1 MNRPVLI
8 VGTLLTV
15 FGLGVFGYKH
25 LALGLHLVPSNP
37 EGVWQV
43 EVQITARGDGRGT
56 VRAALPSN
64 ANHQV
69 VFDETSSSDRLS
81 LAIDQEGPGRVG
93 IWNGRLEGIHRIAYS
108 FRARLRGA
116 TYELPPAP
124 AERKVPE
131 RIATAYLPSTSDF
144 PTESA
149 EVQAALEELAM
160 PPEDDPSGRLRTVFA
175 FVEHRIATVGNG
187 PSDAL
192 LTLAEREGNRVGKT
206 KLLVTLLRAA
216 GLPARMV
223 SGLQLA
229 ERSDPDIEHWAEV
242 WVADEWVPVEAT
254 GDFFAERPNDQLA
267 LRYGPGDL
275 VESVNVQALD
285 SQFSAL
291 KERLGPQELANM
303 MIPENEL
310 FASLSLYK
318 LPLRTQ
324 KALRLLLL
332 LPLGALVV
340 SIFRNFIGLRTFGTF
355 MPILMGLALR
365 ETSLLIGIAMLGI
378 VMTLGVATRRLLEG
392 LRLLVVPRISFLL
405 CVTILCVVGLAL
417 AGEGLGTR
425 DFFAGVVFPIIVL
438 TMVIE
443 RFSLV
448 MAEEGVTEA
457 LRRTGHSMLIAVA
470 VYPLFRSTRAEHL
483 MFGFPELVLVV
494 MGLLV
499 FIGGY
504 MGFRLTDFMRFRLLT
519 KSAPAEAMPMELF
532 EQKQQAAEEK
542 QRAAGDHP
550 A

>member
-8 VGTLLTV
+8 VGSLLTAFGLSV
-15 FGLGVFGYKH
+15 FAYKHFGLG
-25 LALGLHLVPSNP
+25 LHVVPSNP

-43 EVQITARGDGRGT
+43 EVQITARGNGRGT

-64 ANHQV
+64 DSHQV

-93 IWNGRLEGIHRIAYS
+93 IWSGRLEGIHRIAYS

-116 TYELPPAP
+116 TFELPPAP
-124 AERKVPE
+124 AEHDVPE
-131 RIATAYLPSTSDF
+131 SIAEAYLLGSSEF
-144 PTESA
+144 PAETTEVRTA
-149 EVQAALEELAM
+149 IDELAL

-175 FVEHRIATVGNG
+175 FVEHRIATVSNG

-216 GLPARMV
+216 ELPARMV

-229 ERSDPDIEHWAEV
+229 ERSDPDVEHWAEV
-242 WVADEWVPVEAT
+242 WIDDDWIPVEAT

-267 LRYGPGDL
+267 LRYGSAEL
-275 VESVNVQALD
+275 VESVNVQAVD

-340 SIFRNFIGLRTFGTF
+340 SIFRNFIGVRTFGTF

-365 ETSLLIGIAMLGI
+365 ETSLVIGLGMLGI
-378 VMTLGVATRRLLEG
+378 VLTLGVITRRFLEG

-417 AGEGLGTR
+417 AGEGFGTR

-448 MAEEGVTEA
+448 MAEEGVSEA
-457 LRRTGHSMLIAVA
+457 LRRTGHSLLIAVA

-504 MGFRLTDFMRFRLLT
+504 MGFRLTDLMRFRLLT
-519 KSAPAEAMPMELF
+519 QSAPAESMPMELF
-532 EQKQQAAEEK
+532 EEK
-542 QRAAGDHP
+542 QRAAEERQQASGERP

>member
-1 MNRPVLI
+1 LNRPVVI
-8 VGTLLTV
+8 VGTSLV
-15 FGLGVFGYKH
+15 AFGLGIFAYKH
-25 LALGLHLVPSNP
+25 FGLGLHMVPSNP

-43 EVQITARGDGRGT
+43 EVQITARGDARGT
-56 VRAALPSN
+56 VRASLPRN
-64 ANHQV
+64 DDYQV

-81 LAIDQEGPGRVG
+81 LAIDQDGPGRVG
-93 IWNGRLEGIHRIAYS
+93 IWSGRLEGIHRVVYS
-108 FRARLRGA
+108 FRARLVGSVF
-116 TYELPPAP
+116 ELPRAPSAPTIPAAIGDSHLKETSEFP
-124 AERKVPE
+124 AD
-131 RIATAYLPSTSDF
+131 SS
-144 PTESA
+144 
-149 EVQAALEELAM
+149 EVASALEALGL
-160 PPEDDPSGRLRTVFA
+160 PPNDDPAGRLRAVYA
-175 FVEHRIATVGNG
+175 FIEHRIATVGNG

-206 KLLVTLLRAA
+206 KLLVTMLRAA
-216 GLPARMV
+216 DLPARMV
-223 SGLQLA
+223 TGLGLR
-229 ERSDPDIEHWAEV
+229 ERSDPDVVHWVEV
-242 WVADEWVPVEAT
+242 WAGEQWVPVSAT
-254 GDFFAERPNDQLA
+254 GDFFAERPKDLLA

-275 VESVNVQALD
+275 VESVNLRAVD

-303 MIPENEL
+303 MIPDNEL
-310 FASLSLYK
+310 FAALSLYK

-340 SIFRNFIGLRTFGTF
+340 AVFRNFIGLRTFGTF
-355 MPILMGLALR
+355 MPVLMGVALR
-365 ETSLLIGIAMLGI
+365 ETSLPIGISMLAI
-378 VMTLGVATRRLLEG
+378 VLTLGVVTRRFLDG

-417 AGEGLGTR
+417 AGDGFGTR

-448 MAEEGVTEA
+448 MAEEGVSEA
-457 LRRTGHSMLIAVA
+457 LRRTFHSLLIAVT

-504 MGFRLTDFMRFRLLT
+504 MGFRVTDLMRFGLLT
-519 KSAPAEAMPMELF
+519 KSTPAETLPMEMF
-532 EQKQQAAEEK
+532 EEK
-542 QRAAGDHP
+542 MPPREGP
-550 A
+550 